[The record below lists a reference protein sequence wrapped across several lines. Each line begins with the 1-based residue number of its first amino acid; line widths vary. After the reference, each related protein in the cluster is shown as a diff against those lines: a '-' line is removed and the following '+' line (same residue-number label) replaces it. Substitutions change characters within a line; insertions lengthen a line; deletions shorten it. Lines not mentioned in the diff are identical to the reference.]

1 MNNVNGN
8 ELKFETINPFS
19 NIKLVEEL
27 WTDIQKHS
35 VHSYFNSWGWISTWL
50 TSLPSDSKIT
60 FHVGYK
66 AQTPVVAF
74 FLGEKKSRKYG
85 FLPSKSFALNATAYS
100 YYDILYIE
108 YNSIPY
114 DSSISINLISVI
126 NYILSLD
133 WDELIL
139 PGVSHKFASE
149 FNLIEKQER
158 PFRILMDHDTSSF
171 YVDLQK
177 IRDGSMNFVQL
188 LSSNR
193 RSQLRRSLKQ
203 YEANGKI
210 HIQEATSVA
219 EAIDLYN
226 KLIQHHQ
233 LEWKKRGEAGAFAN
247 QFLYQFHKNLIEKR
261 FTKGEIQVLHI
272 YTDEMDIGYIYSF
285 VYDGDI
291 LFYQSGFNYQDNNN
305 YRPGLVSHYLAIL
318 HNAQKG
324 MRTYDFLAGDSS
336 YKRTLA
342 TDSTPIY
349 WITLYKSNWRYL
361 LEDAV
366 LKIKIKVKS
375 IPFLLVAMKKLT
387 AFLIKDK

>member
-1 MNNVNGN
+1 MNTVNISQ
-8 ELKFETINPFS
+8 LRFETINPFS
-19 NIKLVEEL
+19 DIRVVEEL
-27 WTDIQKHS
+27 WTDIQKRS

-50 TSLPSDSKIT
+50 ANLPSDSKIT
-60 FHVGYK
+60 FHVGYQ
-66 AQTPVVAF
+66 AQTAVVAF
-74 FLGEKKSRKYG
+74 FLGERKSRKYG
-85 FLPSKSFALNATAYS
+85 VLPSRSLALNATAHP

-108 YNSIPY
+108 YNAVLY
-114 DSSISINLISVI
+114 DSSISINSNSII
-126 NYILSLD
+126 NYILSLG

-139 PGVSHKFASE
+139 PGISHKFAFE
-149 FNLIEKQER
+149 FNLIEKQAR
-158 PFRILMDHDTSSF
+158 PFHVLMDHDTSSF

-177 IRDGSMNFVQL
+177 IRDVSMNFMQL

-210 HIQEATSVA
+210 HIHEAISIE

-247 QFLYQFHKNLIEKR
+247 QFLYQFHKDLIEKR

-285 VYDGDI
+285 VYDRDI

-318 HNAQKG
+318 HNTQKG
-324 MRTYDFLAGDSS
+324 MKTYDFLAGDSS
-336 YKRTLA
+336 YKRTLS
-342 TDSTPIY
+342 TDSIPIY
-349 WITLYKSNWRYL
+349 WIKLYKSNWRYR
-361 LEDAV
+361 LEDV
-366 LKIKIKVKS
+366 SLKIK
-375 IPFLLVAMKKLT
+375 T
-387 AFLIKDK
+387 N